1 VKLWLIGGLRH
12 VFNLEILNRRC
23 WKVYPKYIPRHGVRE
38 LMDIPDGVKLPK
50 SSCKIAFHKTEK
62 CAALTTT
69 IFLFGNLHREP
80 CHLHVIFFRDYY
92 GCPLKARSHKKPE
105 PNCVKTV
112 SKTLHNWR

>member
-1 VKLWLIGGLRH
+1 M
-12 VFNLEILNRRC
+12 LESLSKIYLQT
-23 WKVYPKYIPRHGVRE
+23 WSERE

-50 SSCKIAFHKTEK
+50 SSCKIACHKTEK

-112 SKTLHNWR
+112 SKTLHNWRRI